1 MFWVQAVVVMA
12 TNCFDRDYSNF
23 CVCGRVR
30 ILGFA
35 GMADTVCGGSSVQL
49 AWLDFFVLLAA

>member
-35 GMADTVCGGSSVQL
+35 GMADTVCGGSGL
-49 AWLDFFVLLAA
+49 